1 LKGGKYTMPTN
12 LFADVFPVNTD
23 IIPPLFAYAVKAMAD
38 DLSALGGKLA
48 YRLKNKF
55 GGNWIWCNG
64 QIIGD
69 KEITES
75 DLRAHLKELWDKED
89 NLKDVQ
95 SITPNPSWKSLASE
109 IGDFAARGL
118 MANYQAEIRK
128 ILDPKKQDFGK
139 IRIDRDY
146 SLRGWAVGEKPAIS
160 ISVSSNIGHTQNLV
174 EYASS
179 IKDPQELIGMMVVV
193 VAKDFKGEICEITGK
208 LSEQREWLL
217 SKSTDETTRNLI
229 KRAPDDELTVKIATR
244 TSKYVYIAS
253 MLRPIVRM
261 GDLQR
266 FGVNPRQV
274 AKALKLDPTVR
285 FTLVREIAA
294 IGKKY
299 KIITDS
305 FDIKTASNA
314 FLTTKEVEF
323 VPELRVGNNQVH
335 QGNQRIYQSLQRH
348 GLFNRSPLF
357 PDKKHP
363 IKIGVINAS
372 PEASQD
378 SLKNFLGKLKS
389 AIDSLGFSIE
399 SVKIEGQWQQKIER
413 LTRANL
419 ENAVNRIEPHK
430 PDILLVLFPGD
441 AGQEQADDD
450 DDDSMYHTLKS
461 HTIRRGIPSQVVYED
476 TFSEEYAMD
485 NIALGILAKT
495 RNIPFVLAK
504 PLPYADIVVG
514 IDIARRQKKKLA
526 GSVNATAI
534 ARIYFGD
541 GQFLRYVIHDAPID
555 GETIPPKVLRD
566 LFPLKEFQGKR
577 VIIHRDGLFRGEE
590 KQALKNWASEI
601 QSEFM
606 LVEVIKTGA
615 PRIYQQTTT
624 IDKPAKGTAFKL
636 SANEAFL
643 VSSPPPFKGSTPR
656 PLHIRTD
663 GNFSIEKA
671 IHSVLSLTLLHYG
684 SVREPRLPVT
694 IHYSDKIAELSLLG
708 IKPKD
713 LEGDMPFWL

>member
-1 LKGGKYTMPTN
+1 MSVN
-12 LFADVFPVNTD
+12 LFVDVFPVN
-23 IIPPLFAYAVKAMAD
+23 IESIPPLFAYSIKAIVD
-38 DLSALGGKLA
+38 DLSSVGGKLA

-69 KEITES
+69 KEIAENI
-75 DLRAHLKELWDKED
+75 LRTHLRELWEKEN
-89 NLKDVQ
+89 NLKDIQ
-95 SITPNPSWKSLASE
+95 SITPNPTWKPLASE

-118 MANYQAEIRK
+118 LANYQAEIRK
-128 ILDPKKQDFGK
+128 ILDPKRQNFGK
-139 IRIDRDY
+139 IRIDRDF
-146 SLRGWAVGEKPAIS
+146 SLRGWAVGDKPAVS
-160 ISVSSNIGHTQNLV
+160 ISVSSNIVHTQNLV
-174 EYASS
+174 EYALG
-179 IKDPQELIGMMVVV
+179 IKDPHELMNMMVVV
-193 VAKDFKGEICEITGK
+193 DLKDFKGEICEITGK
-208 LSEQREWLL
+208 LSEQREWLI
-217 SKSTDETTRNLI
+217 SKSADETTRNLI
-229 KRAPDDELTVKIATR
+229 KHAPDDELTVKIATR
-244 TSKYVYIAS
+244 TNKYVYIAS

-261 GDLQR
+261 GDLKR
-266 FGVNPRQV
+266 FGVNSRQV
-274 AKALKLDPTVR
+274 AKALKLDPMVR

-294 IGKKY
+294 IGKKH

-305 FDIKTASNA
+305 FDTKTASNI
-314 FLTTKEVEF
+314 FLTTKEVGF
-323 VPELRVGNNQVH
+323 IPELRVGNNQIH
-335 QGNQRIYQSLQRH
+335 QGSQRIYQSLQKY
-348 GLFNRSPLF
+348 GLFSRSPLF
-357 PDKKHP
+357 PDKNHP

-419 ENAVNRIEPHK
+419 ENAVNRVEPHK

-450 DDDSMYHTLKS
+450 DEDSMYHALKS
-461 HTIRRGIPSQVVYED
+461 HTIRHGLPSQVVYED
-476 TFSEEYAMD
+476 TFKEEYAMD

-504 PLPYADIVVG
+504 SLPYADVVVG
-514 IDIARRQKKKLA
+514 IDIARRQKKKLS

-555 GETIPPKVLRD
+555 GETIPSKVLRD
-566 LFPLKEFQGKR
+566 LFPMKEFQGKK

-601 QSEFM
+601 KSEFL
-606 LVEVIKTGA
+606 LVEVIKSGA
-615 PRIYQQTTT
+615 PRVYQQTTT

-636 SANEAFL
+636 NPNEAFL

>member
-1 LKGGKYTMPTN
+1 MSVN
-12 LFADVFPVNTD
+12 LFVDVFPVNAES
-23 IIPPLFAYAVKAMAD
+23 IPSLFAYSIKAMAD
-38 DLSALGGKLA
+38 DLSSVGGKLA

-69 KEITES
+69 KEIAENI
-75 DLRAHLKELWDKED
+75 LRTHLKELWEKED
-89 NLKDVQ
+89 NLNDIQ
-95 SITPNPSWKSLASE
+95 SITPNPSWKPLAWE

-118 MANYQAEIRK
+118 LANYQAEIRK

-146 SLRGWAVGEKPAIS
+146 SLRGWAVGEKPAVS
-160 ISVSSNIGHTQNLV
+160 ISVSSNIGHTQNLA
-174 EYASS
+174 EYALGV
-179 IKDPQELIGMMVVV
+179 KDHKELIDMMVVV
-193 VAKDFKGEICEITGK
+193 SAKDFKGEICEITGK
-208 LSEQREWLL
+208 LSEKREWLL
-217 SKSTDETTRNLI
+217 AKSNDETTRNLI
-229 KRAPDDELTVKIATR
+229 KRAPDNELTVKIATR
-244 TSKYVYIAS
+244 TSQYIYIAS

-266 FGVNPRQV
+266 FGVNPRQI
-274 AKALKLDPTVR
+274 AKALKLDPMVR
-285 FTLVREIAA
+285 FSLVREIAA
-294 IGKKY
+294 IGKKHN
-299 KIITDS
+299 IILDS
-305 FDIKTASNA
+305 FDTKNSPQA

-323 VPELRVGNNQVH
+323 VPELKVGNNQIH
-335 QGNQRIYQSLQRH
+335 QGSRIYQSLQKH
-348 GLFNRSPLF
+348 GLFSRSPLF
-357 PDKKHP
+357 PDKSHP

-372 PEASQD
+372 PETPQEN
-378 SLKNFLGKLKS
+378 LKDFLLNLKS
-389 AIDSLGFSIE
+389 AIDKLGFSIE
-399 SVKIEGQWQQKIER
+399 SVKVDGQSQQKIER

-419 ENAVNRIEPHK
+419 ESAANQIEPHK

-450 DDDSMYHTLKS
+450 DEDSMYHALKS
-461 HTIRRGIPSQVVYED
+461 HTIRHGIPSQVVYED
-476 TFSEEYAMD
+476 TFKEEYAMD

-504 PLPYADIVVG
+504 SLPYADVVVG
-514 IDIARRQKKKLA
+514 IDIARRQKKKLS

-555 GETIPPKVLRD
+555 GETIPSKVLRD
-566 LFPLKEFQGKR
+566 LFPMKEFQGKK

-601 QSEFM
+601 KSEFL
-606 LVEVIKTGA
+606 LVEVIKSGA
-615 PRIYQQTTT
+615 PRVYQQTTT

-636 SANEAFL
+636 NSNEAFL

>member
-1 LKGGKYTMPTN
+1 MPTN
-12 LFADVFPVNTD
+12 FFADVFPVNTEV
-23 IIPPLFAYAVKAMAD
+23 IPPLFAYTIKAMAD

-69 KEITES
+69 KQIS
-75 DLRAHLKELWDKED
+75 DNDLNAHLKELWAKED
-89 NLKDVQ
+89 SLKDIQ
-95 SITPNPSWKSLASE
+95 SIISNQLWKPSAWE
-109 IGDFAARGL
+109 IGDFVARGV
-118 MANYQAEIRK
+118 MSNYQAEIRK
-128 ILDPKKQDFGK
+128 ILDPKKQNFGK

-174 EYASS
+174 EYACE
-179 IKDPQELIGMMVVV
+179 IKDIQDLIGMMVVV

-217 SKSTDETTRNLI
+217 SKSTDEVTCNLI

-244 TSKYVYIAS
+244 TTQYVYIAS

-274 AKALKLDPTVR
+274 AKALRLDPAVR
-285 FTLVREIAA
+285 AALVREIAA
-294 IGKKY
+294 IGKKH
-299 KIITDS
+299 KIITDN
-305 FDIKTASNA
+305 FDSKTAPQV

-323 VPELRVGNNQVH
+323 IPELRVGNNQVH
-335 QGNQRIYQSLQRH
+335 QGNQRIYQSLQKH
-348 GLFNRSPLF
+348 GLFSRSPLF

-378 SLKNFLGKLKS
+378 SLKLKNFLYKLKL
-389 AIDSLGFSIE
+389 AIESLGFSIE
-399 SVKIEGQWQQKIER
+399 SVKIEGQGQQKIER

-441 AGQEQADDD
+441 AGQEQAEDD
-450 DDDSMYHTLKS
+450 DDDSMYHALKS

-476 TFSEEYAMD
+476 TFSEEYAMY

-534 ARIYFGD
+534 ARIYFSD

-555 GETIPPKVLRD
+555 GETIPSKVLRD

-577 VIIHRDGLFRGEE
+577 VIIHRDGLFRGDE

-615 PRIYQQTTT
+615 PRIYQQTTM
-624 IDKPAKGTAFKL
+624 IDKPPKGTAFKL
-636 SANEAFL
+636 NANEAFL

-663 GNFSIEKA
+663 GNFPIEKA